1 MAQEES
7 GLAARFFLSLP
18 PRGTAAWKDCIALE
32 ALGEVEKLV
41 GPSIEG
47 LGFDLVRVHL
57 TGGGAPTLQIMA
69 ERKDRREMSVE
80 DCAEISRLVSAL
92 LDVEDPIA
100 GSYTLE
106 VSSPGLDRPLVRAED
121 YERFAG
127 FEVRVETHR
136 SIEGRKRFRG
146 RLVGRRGADVVIAVE
161 DVEHA
166 IPFGEVLRG
175 KLMLTD
181 ALIADAMKGRGR

>member
-1 MAQEES
+1 M
-7 GLAARFFLSLP
+7 
-18 PRGTAAWKDCIALE
+18 E
-32 ALGEVEKLV
+32 AIGEVERLL
-41 GPSIEG
+41 GPPIEG
-47 LGFDLVRVHL
+47 LGYDLVRVRL
-57 TGGGAPTLQIMA
+57 TGGGTPTLQVMA
-69 ERKDRREMSVE
+69 ERRDRREMGVD

-121 YERFAG
+121 YDRFAG
-127 FEVRVETHR
+127 FEVRVETR
-136 SIEGRKRFRG
+136 RTIEGRKRFRG
-146 RLVGRRGADVVIAVE
+146 RLVGCRGSDVVIAVE

-166 IPFGEVLRG
+166 IPFGDVLRG

>member
-1 MAQEES
+1 MD
-7 GLAARFFLSLP
+7 G
-18 PRGTAAWKDCIALE
+18 I
-32 ALGEVEKLV
+32 GEVERLLE
-41 GPSIEG
+41 PPIEG
-47 LGFDLVRVHL
+47 LGYELVRVRL

-69 ERKDRREMSVE
+69 ERKDRREMSVD

-106 VSSPGLDRPLVRAED
+106 VSSPGLDRPLVRAGD
-121 YERFAG
+121 YDRFAG
-127 FEVRVETHR
+127 SEVRVETR
-136 SIEGRKRFRG
+136 RPIGGRKRFRG
-146 RLVGRRGADVVIAVE
+146 RLVGRRGADVVVAVG

-166 IPFGEVLRG
+166 IPFDEVLRG

-181 ALIADAMKGRGR
+181 AAIADVMKGRGR

>member
-1 MAQEES
+1 ME
-7 GLAARFFLSLP
+7 RI
-18 PRGTAAWKDCIALE
+18 D
-32 ALGEVEKLV
+32 EVESLV

-47 LGFDLVRVHL
+47 MGYDLVRVRL

-69 ERKDRREMSVE
+69 ERKDRGEMSVD

-127 FEVRVETHR
+127 SEVRVETR
-136 SIEGRKRFRG
+136 RAIEGRRRFRG
-146 RLVGRRGADVVIAVE
+146 RLVGRRGSQVVVAV
-161 DVEHA
+161 DGVEHA
-166 IPFGEVLRG
+166 IPFGDVLRG